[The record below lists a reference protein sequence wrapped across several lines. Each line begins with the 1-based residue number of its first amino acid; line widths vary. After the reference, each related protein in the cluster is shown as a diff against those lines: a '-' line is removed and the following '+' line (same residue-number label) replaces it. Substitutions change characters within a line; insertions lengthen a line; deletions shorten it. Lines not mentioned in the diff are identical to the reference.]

1 MNNDNT
7 YYERNKER
15 LQEQLRNCYHQK
27 VGKEKQKTFMKL
39 TKNNYKS
46 KHKIKIENYLMMKK
60 IEKANMK

>member
-15 LQEQLRNCYHQK
+15 LQEQLQNCYHQK